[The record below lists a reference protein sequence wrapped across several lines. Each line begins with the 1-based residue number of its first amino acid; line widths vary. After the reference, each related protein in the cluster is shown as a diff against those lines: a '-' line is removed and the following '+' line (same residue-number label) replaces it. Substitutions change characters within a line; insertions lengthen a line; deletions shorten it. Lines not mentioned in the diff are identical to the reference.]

1 MTVTTHSTTVAEIE
15 PGAMSRLGQGG
26 FSIGLEL
33 PLDNDWS
40 SLGRQANAASG
51 RMPGEPD
58 LQHHAQLARLADRL
72 GFRAL
77 WLRDVPLYDPS
88 FGDAA
93 QVFEVFTYLG
103 YLAGITENIL
113 LGTAAVVLPLREPV
127 LTLKA
132 AASVDQLSGGRLLL
146 GVASGDRPVE
156 YPVFGRDFASRGAA
170 FREQV
175 AMLRDWGAARLPDG
189 VRLLPKPSAP
199 LPLLVAGL
207 AQQSPAW
214 IGEQMDGWLAY
225 PGTPDDHARR
235 AAQWRSVSGGGKPYV
250 SFIHLDLDA
259 DPAMPLQRFRF
270 GARTGRDGLVAELE
284 AMRDAGVQHIGL
296 QLRQNRRPLAET
308 MEEIAHHVLPL
319 FHGAA

>member
-1 MTVTTHSTTVAEIE
+1 MD
-15 PGAMSRLGQGG
+15 AMSKLGHEGL
-26 FSIGLEL
+26 SIGLEL

-156 YPVFGRDFASRGAA
+156 DPVFGRDFASRGVA

-175 AMLRDWGAARLPDG
+175 AMLRDWGAAHLPDG
-189 VRLLPKPSAP
+189 VRLLPKPSTP

-259 DPAMPLQRFRF
+259 APAMPLQRFRF

-284 AMRDAGVQHIGL
+284 AMREAGVQHIGL

>member
-26 FSIGLEL
+26 LSIGLEL

-156 YPVFGRDFASRGAA
+156 YPVFGRDFASRGVA

-175 AMLRDWGAARLPDG
+175 AMLRDWGAAHLPDG
-189 VRLLPKPSAP
+189 VRLLPKPSTP

-225 PGTPDDHARR
+225 PGTPDDHAHR
-235 AAQWRSVSGGGKPYV
+235 AAQWRAVSGGGKPYV

>member
-1 MTVTTHSTTVAEIE
+1 
-15 PGAMSRLGQGG
+15 MSALHKLGQQGL
-26 FSIGLEL
+26 SIGLEL

-40 SLGRQANAASG
+40 SLGRQANAAFS
-51 RMPGEPD
+51 RVPGEPD
-58 LQHHAQLARLADRL
+58 LRRHAQLARLADRL

-103 YLAGITENIL
+103 SLAGITEHIL
-113 LGTAAVVLPLREPV
+113 LGTAVVVLPLREPV

-156 YPVFGRDFASRGAA
+156 YPVFGRDFEQRGAA

-175 AMLRDWGAARLPDG
+175 AMLRDWGAAHLPAG
-189 VRLLPKPSAP
+189 IRLLPKPATR

-235 AAQWRSVSGGGKPYV
+235 AAQWRAVAGEGKPYV
-250 SFIHLDLDA
+250 SFIHLDLDQ

-270 GARTGRDGLVAELE
+270 GARTGRDGLIAELE
-284 AMRDAGVQHIGL
+284 AMRDAGVRHIGL
-296 QLRQNRRPLAET
+296 QLRQNRRPLDDTMQELAE
-308 MEEIAHHVLPL
+308 HVLPL
-319 FHGAA
+319 FHASSLVAA